1 LTKNPIYCAIDTSS
15 IDDAVRLIE
24 EIHPHIGGI
33 KLGLEFF
40 TSCGIK
46 GIEKI
51 SKYELPLFL
60 DFKLYDIPNTVKK
73 SLKNILSYNPTYT
86 TLHISGGSRM
96 LKECVDL
103 KKELNSNTNLIGVTI
118 LTSFDDNSINEI
130 GMIGTVNENVD
141 YLSALAIGCGMDGI
155 VCSPIEIRKVKETFG
170 SKLKV
175 IVPGIRNQTDNNN
188 DQKRTLSAKKAIELG
203 ADVIV
208 VGRPITSA
216 DSPGKAAEI
225 FHQSIQR

>member
-1 LTKNPIYCAIDTSS
+1 MTKNPIYCAIDTSS
-15 IDDAVRLIE
+15 IDEAEKIIN
-24 EIHPHIGGI
+24 EIAPHIGGI

-40 TSCGIK
+40 TSCGVK

-73 SLKNILSYNPTYT
+73 SLQNILSYNPTFT
-86 TLHISGGSRM
+86 TLHVSGGSRM

-103 KKELNSNTNLIGVTI
+103 KKELNSNTNLIGVTM

-130 GMIGTVNENVD
+130 GMSGTVNKNVD
-141 YLSALAIGCGMDGI
+141 NLSALAFDCGMDGI
-155 VCSPIEIRKVKETFG
+155 VCSPMEIRKVKETFG

-175 IVPGIRNQTDNNN
+175 IVPGIRNQTDNNY
-188 DQKRTLSAKKAIELG
+188 DQKRTLSAKKAIEFG

-225 FHQSIQR
+225 FNQSIK

>member
-1 LTKNPIYCAIDTSS
+1 MSKNPIYCAIDTSC
-15 IDDAVRLIE
+15 INDADRIIN
-24 EIHPHIGGI
+24 EIVPYIGGI

-51 SKYELPLFL
+51 AKYELPLFL

-73 SLKNILSYNPTYT
+73 SLQNILSYNPTYT
-86 TLHISGGSRM
+86 TLHVSGGSRM
-96 LKECVDL
+96 LKECVEL

-118 LTSFDDNSINEI
+118 LTSFDDVSMNEI
-130 GMIGTVNENVD
+130 GMSGTVDRNVD
-141 YLSALAIGCGMDGI
+141 NLSSLAFECGMDGI
-155 VCSPIEIRKVKETFG
+155 VCSPMEIRKVRETFG

-175 IVPGIRNQTDNNN
+175 VVPGIRNQTDNAD
-188 DQKRTLSAKKAIELG
+188 DQKRTLSAKKAIEFG
-203 ADVIV
+203 ADIIV

-216 DSPGKAAEI
+216 DSPGNAAEI
-225 FHQSIQR
+225 FHQSIK

>member
-1 LTKNPIYCAIDTSS
+1 MTKNPIYCAIDTSC
-15 IDDAVRLIE
+15 IDDADRIIN
-24 EIHPHIGGI
+24 EISPHIGGI

-40 TSCGIK
+40 TSCGVK

-73 SLKNILSYNPTYT
+73 SLQNILSYNPTYT
-86 TLHISGGSRM
+86 TLHVSGGSRM

-103 KKELNSNTNLIGVTI
+103 KKELKSSTNLIGVTM
-118 LTSFDDNSINEI
+118 LTSFDDDLINEI
-130 GMIGTVNENVD
+130 GMSGTVNKNVD
-141 YLSALAIGCGMDGI
+141 NLSALAFECGMDGI
-155 VCSPIEIRKVKETFG
+155 VCSPMEIRKVKETFG
-170 SKLKV
+170 SQLQV

-188 DQKRTLSAKKAIELG
+188 DQKRTLSAKKAIEFG

-216 DSPGKAAEI
+216 DSPRNAAEI
-225 FHQSIQR
+225 FHQSIK